1 MAEKY
6 IQVGVTALR
15 NPATGEFL
23 PAVPLYI
30 KAEDSAEAAEEKLI
44 EDIGYRGRTIGGAKV
59 SEKHVNFIVNEDCA
73 KASDYLEL
81 VQEIQEKVRSRFGID
96 LHMEVEKFN
105 WD

>member
-30 KAEDSAEAAEEKLI
+30 KAEDGAEEAEEKLI
-44 EDIGYRGRTIGGAKV
+44 NDLGKLFAQRIRAYKDGCKAAGV
-59 SEKHVNFIVNEDCA
+59 SV
-73 KASDYLEL
+73 
-81 VQEIQEKVRSRFGID
+81 
-96 LHMEVEKFN
+96 
-105 WD
+105 